1 MFWQLLAVIKK
12 RNKKLINMFWPI
24 RMKHCG
30 IYWYCITIFGIS
42 LYRDGKGLAWALDR
56 VPLPLLMSSWQ
67 CVCAL
72 CVLKLHSTL
81 RWINLCLHVL
91 VFFFASSSALFIRK
105 GFWMLAVTPWKFF
118 KADLWLDRGECQ
130 CVRWLGVSRWVT
142 SCLRLSSVSLDAWSG
157 WEIHTYKNKKLPSRS
172 FCYFLWKEN
181 IECLPLL
188 TVHPPLLYFLL
199 SFFLLSFS
207 WVSAYSLAFLV
218 RSGSWLRSFLLS

>member
-81 RWINLCLHVL
+81 RWINLCLHVFL
-91 VFFFASSSALFIRK
+91 VFFC
-105 GFWMLAVTPWKFF
+105 FF
-118 KADLWLDRGECQ
+118 
-130 CVRWLGVSRWVT
+130 
-142 SCLRLSSVSLDAWSG
+142 
-157 WEIHTYKNKKLPSRS
+157 
-172 FCYFLWKEN
+172 FCF
-181 IECLPLL
+181 
-188 TVHPPLLYFLL
+188 VHPERLLNARCDSMEVLQGRSVARSWRVSVCEVAGGQPLGNFL
-199 SFFLLSFS
+199 S
-207 WVSAYSLAFLV
+207 
-218 RSGSWLRSFLLS
+218 